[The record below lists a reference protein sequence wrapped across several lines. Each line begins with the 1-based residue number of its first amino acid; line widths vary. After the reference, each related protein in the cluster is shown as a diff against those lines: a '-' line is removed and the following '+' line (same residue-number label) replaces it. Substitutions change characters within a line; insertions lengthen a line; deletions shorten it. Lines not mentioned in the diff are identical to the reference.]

1 MNYYEVEIY
10 DSVLR
15 EYLTLYVYAI
25 DDFQAEKSVL
35 NQLEEMQGITN
46 VKLIEEEL

>member
-1 MNYYEVEIY
+1 MNYYEVEVY

-15 EYLTLYVYAI
+15 EYLSLYVYAI
-25 DDFQAEKSVL
+25 DDFQAEKTVL

>member
-15 EYLTLYVYAI
+15 EYLKLYVYAI
-25 DDFQAEKSVL
+25 DDFQAEKTVL
-35 NQLEEMQGITN
+35 NQLEDMQGITN
-46 VKLIEEEL
+46 VTLIEERV